1 MRRLLLSLSIVAGAM
16 AQSPVDFSKDVEPIL
31 KRSCLGCHGPAVQTN
46 GLRFDDGQAAL
57 KGGYSGP
64 VIVPGRAA
72 ESEIIRR
79 VLSDKSAIVMPPTG
93 PRLSN
98 DEVARLQAWINAG
111 AVWPK
116 STRAAAKRRGASHW
130 AFQPVQ
136 RPAGSVDS
144 FVLARLEAEG
154 LPPSPRANK
163 SQLIRRLKLDLI
175 GLPPTAEEIAAFVAD
190 PRPDAYERLV
200 DTYLAS
206 PHYGEKWARQWLD
219 LARYADSDGYE
230 KDQVRPHAWRYRQWV
245 INALNADMPFDQFT
259 IEQIAGD
266 LLPNA
271 TTEQKVATGFHRNV
285 LVNRE
290 AGVDR
295 AEARFEQIINRT
307 NTVTTTWLGLTAG
320 CAQCHDHK
328 FDPISQKE
336 YYQLFALF
344 NGADDVDLDAPLN
357 GEMGP
362 YLRALPAYR
371 QQRQALLDEY
381 KIPALLTSWEDKMRE
396 TWANP
401 GKDPEFDFWVTSM
414 SAMFD
419 HANRIVHTPI
429 AKRSQRE
436 QDRLFTYFVN
446 NPGPQFKNN
455 KELGEKFKELRTKL
469 QKLDGDFPALT
480 QAYTIA
486 AHPDHPVTKIAV
498 RGDYKNLGITVEPG
512 TLSILPPMR
521 EPGRLG
527 FARWLVA
534 KDNPL
539 TARVIVNR
547 YWQEFFGRGLV
558 KTSEDVG
565 TQGDK
570 PSHPELLDHLAASF
584 MDGGWSV
591 KNLHREIVTSAAYQ
605 QSSKYRPDVAEKD
618 SDNMLLARQS
628 RLRLSAEQIRDAAL
642 YAGDILDLEV
652 GGKSIKPPLPKGVAE
667 LGYGNSVKWAES
679 TGKDRYRRG
688 LYVHYQRTTPY
699 PLLVNFDA
707 PDSNVSCS
715 RRRAS
720 NTPLQALNLL
730 NDPVFLEA
738 AHAVAVRTA
747 NSPARLQSMFEIVIG
762 RAPTESEKQSLAR
775 YLDKQITILKAEGRS
790 PAEADAEAWTGVA
803 RVLLNTDEFI
813 NRN

>member
-1 MRRLLLSLSIVAGAM
+1 MCRLFLSLFIVAGAM
-16 AQSPVDFSKDVEPIL
+16 AQSPVDLFKTVEPIL

-46 GLRFDDGQAAL
+46 GLRFDDGEAAL

-64 VIVPGRAA
+64 VIVPGRAT

-79 VLSDKSAIVMPPTG
+79 ITSDKSAIVMPPTG

-98 DEVARLQAWINAG
+98 DEIASLQAWINAG
-111 AVWPK
+111 AAWPK
-116 STRAAAKRRGASHW
+116 SAHTTAKRRGASHW
-130 AFQPVQ
+130 AFQPIQ
-136 RPAGSVDS
+136 RPTGSVDS
-144 FVLARLEAEG
+144 FVLARLKVEG
-154 LPPSPRANK
+154 ISPSPRAAK

-175 GLPPTAEEIAAFVAD
+175 GLPPTPEEVAAFVAD
-190 PRPDAYERLV
+190 PRPDAYEHLV

-206 PHYGEKWARQWLD
+206 AHYGEKWARQWLD

-271 TTEQKVATGFHRNV
+271 TTDQKVATGFHRNV

-295 AEARFEQIINRT
+295 AEARFEQTINRT

-344 NGADDVDLDAPLN
+344 NGADDVDVDAPLN

-371 QQRQALLDEY
+371 QQRQSLLDEY
-381 KIPALLTSWEDKMRE
+381 KIPGLLASWEDKMRE

-419 HANRIVHTPI
+419 HAKRVVHTPT
-429 AKRSQRE
+429 AKRSQRD
-436 QDRLFTYFVN
+436 QDRLYTYFVN
-446 NPGPQFKNN
+446 NPGPQFRDN
-455 KELGEKFKELRTKL
+455 KELTEKFKQLRTKL
-469 QKLDGDFPALT
+469 QKLDSDFPALT
-480 QAYTIA
+480 QAYTIGE
-486 AHPDHPVTKIAV
+486 HPDHPVTKIAV

-512 TLSILPPMR
+512 TLAVLPPMR
-521 EPGRLG
+521 EAGRLG

-534 KDNPL
+534 KDNPV

-558 KTSEDVG
+558 KTSEDIG
-565 TQGDK
+565 TQGEK

-591 KNLHREIVTSAAYQ
+591 KKLHREIVTSTTYQ
-605 QSSKYRPDVAEKD
+605 QSSKYRSDVAEKD

-679 TGKDRYRRG
+679 VGKDRYRRG

-715 RRRAS
+715 RRRPS

-738 AHAVAVRTA
+738 AQALAVRTA

-762 RAPTESEKQSLAR
+762 RTPSESEKQSLAR
-775 YLDKQITILKAEGRS
+775 YLDKQITILKVEGRS
-790 PAEADAEAWTGVA
+790 AAEAYAEAWTGVA

>member
-1 MRRLLLSLSIVAGAM
+1 MRRLLLFLSIAAGAM

-46 GLRFDDGQAAL
+46 GLRFDDGVAAL

-64 VIVPGRAA
+64 VILPGRAT

-79 VLSDKSAIVMPPTG
+79 VTSDKSAIVMPPTG

-98 DEVARLQAWINAG
+98 DEVARLQSWINAG
-111 AVWPK
+111 AVWPQ

-130 AFQPVQ
+130 AFQPIQ
-136 RPAGSVDS
+136 RPAGSIDS
-144 FVLARLEAEG
+144 FVLTRLKTEG
-154 LPPSPRANK
+154 LALSPRAKK
-163 SQLIRRLKLDLI
+163 SQLIRRLKLDLLGI
-175 GLPPTAEEIAAFVAD
+175 PPSPEEVANFLAD
-190 PRPDAYERLV
+190 LRPDAYERLV
-200 DTYLAS
+200 EAYLDS

-271 TTEQKVATGFHRNV
+271 TTDQKVATGFHRNV

-344 NGADDVDLDAPLN
+344 NGADDVDIDAPLN

-362 YLRALPAYR
+362 FLRALPAYR

-381 KIPALLTSWEDKMRE
+381 KIPGLLSSWEDKMRE

-419 HANRIVHTPI
+419 HAKRIVHTPT
-429 AKRSQRE
+429 AKRTQRD
-436 QDRLFTYFVN
+436 QDRLFSYFVN

-455 KELGEKFKELRTKL
+455 KELGDKFKELRTKL

-486 AHPDHPVTKIAV
+486 AHPENPVTKIAV
-498 RGDYKNLGITVEPG
+498 RGDYKNLGIPVEPG

-539 TARVIVNR
+539 TARVTVNR

-591 KNLHREIVTSAAYQ
+591 KKLHREIVTSAAYQ
-605 QSSKYRPDVAEKD
+605 QSSNYRPELAEKD

-642 YAGDILDLEV
+642 YSGSILNLEI

-679 TGKDRYRRG
+679 AGKDRYRRG
-688 LYVHYQRTTPY
+688 LYLHYQRTTPY

-747 NSPARLQSMFEIVIG
+747 DSPDRLQSMFEIVIG
-762 RAPTESEKQSLAR
+762 RTPSDSEKQSLAR
-775 YLDKQITILKAEGRS
+775 YLDKQITILKAEGRA
-790 PAEADAEAWTGVA
+790 PDQANAEAWTGVA